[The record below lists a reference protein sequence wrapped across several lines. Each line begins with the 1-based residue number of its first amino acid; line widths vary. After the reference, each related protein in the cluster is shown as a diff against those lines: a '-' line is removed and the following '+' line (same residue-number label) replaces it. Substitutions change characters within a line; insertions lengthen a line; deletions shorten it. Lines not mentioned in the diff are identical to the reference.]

1 MDEVTLDK
9 LAKDV
14 GTTVDRLVTQF
25 AEAGMK
31 KQPGDSVT
39 EDEKQALLAHL
50 NKSHGGKGP
59 QEPSKMTL
67 KRKEKAPLALAVA
80 RVRASQCKLKC
91 GRNVPT

>member
-1 MDEVTLDK
+1 MEEVTLDK

-31 KQPGDSVT
+31 KSAGDSVT

-50 NKSHGGKGP
+50 NKQHGGKGP

-67 KRKEKAPLALAVA
+67 FFFFMFFSFFRISSWKTAVGGLHLGL
-80 RVRASQCKLKC
+80 C
-91 GRNVPT
+91 